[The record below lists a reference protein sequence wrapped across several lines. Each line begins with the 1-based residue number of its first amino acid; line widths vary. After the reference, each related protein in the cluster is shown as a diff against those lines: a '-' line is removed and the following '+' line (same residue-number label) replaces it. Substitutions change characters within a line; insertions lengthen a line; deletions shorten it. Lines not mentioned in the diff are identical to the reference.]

1 MKIDLVF
8 LIVLGFVVAYIFMLH
23 KVETMADVGS
33 LDQIKEAVR
42 QIYLADVEAIR
53 NLSEV
58 ATKLQAG
65 GLTVPGQLTTNI
77 INASENISVSN
88 KTNEGGRIRIL
99 NELKN
104 GKADQTNDWSIWNMT
119 GHYGNKL
126 AFWRY
131 NGDGKNAGP
140 ALELY
145 DNGNAVING
154 DANVNG
160 VLTTKSQI
168 NAIRKDGRTT
178 HLDYTDG
185 KNYIRGDTQHDNTLT
200 VGELRLRNGNW
211 TEGAADV
218 DVFVS
223 KDFPNSVFQGMKMC
237 PAGSYVCGLD
247 AQYEK
252 GCGSCDDTGMSG
264 IRMKCCK
271 F

>member
-8 LIVLGFVVAYIFMLH
+8 LIILVIVVAYIFALD
-23 KVETMADVGS
+23 KIETMADVTTT
-33 LDQIKEAVR
+33 DQIKAAVR
-42 QIYLADVEAIR
+42 EIYLADVEAIR
-53 NLSEV
+53 NLSNI
-58 ATKLQAG
+58 ATKLQAD

-77 INASENISVSN
+77 INASDNINVSN

-119 GHYGNKL
+119 GGYGNKL

-160 VLTTKSQI
+160 TLTTKSQI

-185 KNYIRGDTQHDNTLT
+185 INYIRGDTQHDNTLT
-200 VGELRLRNGNW
+200 VGALRLRNGNW
-211 TEGAADV
+211 TDGAV
-218 DVFVS
+218 DVKVQEGLWGNWT
-223 KDFPNSVFQGMKMC
+223 DMKMC
-237 PAGSYVCGLD
+237 PAGSYVCGLQTRFEGQQD
-247 AQYEK
+247 
-252 GCGSCDDTGMSG
+252 GDDTALNG
-264 IRMKCCK
+264 INMKCCK